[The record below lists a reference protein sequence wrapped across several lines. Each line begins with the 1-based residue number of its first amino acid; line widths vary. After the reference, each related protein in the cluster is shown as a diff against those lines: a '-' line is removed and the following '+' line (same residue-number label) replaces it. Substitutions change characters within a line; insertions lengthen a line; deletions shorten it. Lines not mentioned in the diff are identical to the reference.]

1 MNEKKQYLCPQI
13 KLLIASNYRLMD
25 SSPWVVGD
33 DEVPYQGAKDGS
45 IYGFEDNEDNYPNKV
60 NVWK

>member
-45 IYGFEDNEDNYPNKV
+45 IYGFEDNEI
-60 NVWK
+60 